1 MSARDIRVYRSLSS
15 KLVKIEERGR
25 LLGILIAL
33 GVRFKEEE
41 EFLRHNTKKLKIQKK
56 KEIIK
61 MMFFSA

>member
-25 LLGILIAL
+25 LLGM